1 MSKPTTTAPTF
12 SFGVPSATTAAGST
26 GFSFGTPSST
36 TSAATAAAPSFSIG
50 GAQAANPPAAASSFS
65 FGSPAAAPKAQL
77 PVTITPKLTTGV
89 PASTVAPT
97 ATTTSSLFGAPAP
110 AVSTQASTTLFGAT
124 TTAAVAA
131 PSTNFSF
138 GTTTGTS
145 TSTGATP
152 AFAAKTTA
160 GQLNLTTATKTTES
174 STVSAPPA
182 PTVASV
188 SYNQMEEYINKW
200 TLELEEQEKVF
211 LDQASQINAW
221 DQLLISNNQKILEL
235 NNAVQKVKA
244 EQETLEQELDF
255 ISTQHTELE
264 ESIAPLQKEF
274 NKIPQMDVERT
285 QVYITVENLDTQ
297 LKQMSEDLKEVIV
310 NLNEAN
316 KCQDNSDPIIQIGK
330 ILNAH
335 MSSLQWIENTSSTV
349 SAKLDDLS
357 KMHESFKRDSERS
370 FRSAYY
376 N

>member
-1 MSKPTTTAPTF
+1 MVK
-12 SFGVPSATTAAGST
+12 
-26 GFSFGTPSST
+26 
-36 TSAATAAAPSFSIG
+36 
-50 GAQAANPPAAASSFS
+50 N
-65 FGSPAAAPKAQL
+65 
-77 PVTITPKLTTGV
+77 
-89 PASTVAPT
+89 
-97 ATTTSSLFGAPAP
+97 
-110 AVSTQASTTLFGAT
+110 
-124 TTAAVAA
+124 
-131 PSTNFSF
+131 
-138 GTTTGTS
+138 
-145 TSTGATP
+145 
-152 AFAAKTTA
+152 
-160 GQLNLTTATKTTES
+160 S
-174 STVSAPPA
+174 STVSAAPA
-182 PTVASV
+182 PTAASV
-188 SYNQMEEYINKW
+188 SYNQIEEYINKW

-211 LDQASQINAW
+211 TEQAAQINAW

-235 NNAVQKVKA
+235 NKAVQKVKA
-244 EQETLEQELDF
+244 EQETLEQELEF

-285 QVYITVENLDTQ
+285 QVYMTVENLDTQ

-335 MSSLQWIENTSSTV
+335 MSSLQWIENTSSNV

-357 KMHESFKRDSERS
+357 KMHETFKRESERS